1 MNEAGTPIN
10 PIALQ
15 LGPLSVH
22 WYGIIIGA
30 GALIGLWMA
39 MRESEKRGLKK
50 DIFIDLVLFAI
61 PIAIICARA
70 YYVLFEWSYYRN
82 TPGKSL
88 KLGKAALRFTAD

>member
-30 GALIGLWMA
+30 GAL
-39 MRESEKRGLKK
+39 
-50 DIFIDLVLFAI
+50 
-61 PIAIICARA
+61 
-70 YYVLFEWSYYRN
+70 
-82 TPGKSL
+82 
-88 KLGKAALRFTAD
+88 LGFGWP

>member
-30 GALIGLWMA
+30 GALLGLWMA

-50 DIFIDLVLFAI
+50 DILLILFFSPSRSQSFAHGHIMCFSSGAI
-61 PIAIICARA
+61 T
-70 YYVLFEWSYYRN
+70 RN
-82 TPGKSL
+82 IPGNH
-88 KLGKAALRFTAD
+88 